1 MGEVIHMVNQQELIA
16 WYVIKFLDT
25 FRKMTQI
32 SNDRFIKLLN
42 KYKLAT
48 SIEEDFDN
56 IQSMMP
62 EEYSEGLI
70 KALKMAGEDI

>member
-1 MGEVIHMVNQQELIA
+1 MVNQQELIA

>member
-1 MGEVIHMVNQQELIA
+1 MVNQQELIA

-32 SNDRFIKLLN
+32 SNDGFIELLN

>member
-1 MGEVIHMVNQQELIA
+1 MVNQQELIA

-32 SNDRFIKLLN
+32 SNDRFIELLN

>member
-1 MGEVIHMVNQQELIA
+1 MQGVSQVHIRD
-16 WYVIKFLDT
+16 FP

-32 SNDRFIKLLN
+32 SNDRFIELLN